1 MAWWNR
7 NSKDKKAPEEMSSS
21 TRARKL
27 ILSLSFKAVML
38 FMGIIAI
45 GYGAYSV
52 ISGSSIFIP
61 QNAQAVLDSSDTPN
75 LYSWNA
81 QIIRE
86 VRLPG
91 QLDSSPPIEQQSVRG
106 ATLDTDKNKFQAEVI
121 GALPSRVIYNSDG
134 NYTLRL
140 FRGGTN
146 WEIITDACNDAP
158 AISTS
163 TIAMPSPDQLK
174 EADPEIIS
182 DQSTFFGERAWS
194 LSFKP
199 NPEIMQQLFWTD
211 FFEQAVP
218 AGILSEW
225 VMSKTEKE
233 EIANGDFEVEDA
245 TMLVQYKKPREVK
258 QIDVVFKTKQSRYR
272 VLAQVVPIGDG
283 NNISNKDLQSPPQ
296 CPDKFK

>member
-1 MAWWNR
+1 MALWNR
-7 NSKDKKAPEEMSSS
+7 NSKEKEDTEEMSSS

-27 ILSLSFKAVML
+27 IISLVFKAIML

-61 QNAQAVLDSSDTPN
+61 KNAEAVLDSSETPK

-91 QLDSSPPIEQQSVRG
+91 QAESAPPIEQQSVRG
-106 ATLDTDKNKFQAEVI
+106 ATLNTERNKFQAEVI

-140 FRGGTN
+140 FRGGVN

-158 AISTS
+158 AISTD

-174 EADPEIIS
+174 EANPEIIS
-182 DQSTFFGERAWS
+182 DESTFFGERAWS
-194 LSFKP
+194 LSFEP
-199 NPEIMQQLFWTD
+199 NAEIIQQLFWTQ
-211 FFEQAVP
+211 FFEEAIP
-218 AGILSEW
+218 DGILSEW
-225 VMSKTEKE
+225 VMSKEEKE
-233 EIANGDFEVEDA
+233 EIAAGEFEVENADV
-245 TMLVQYKKPREVK
+245 LVQYKKPREVK
-258 QIDVVFKTKQSRYR
+258 QIDVEFTTSNSRYR

-283 NNISNKDLQSPPQ
+283 NNITNKDLQSPPQ
-296 CPDKFK
+296 CPDKFS